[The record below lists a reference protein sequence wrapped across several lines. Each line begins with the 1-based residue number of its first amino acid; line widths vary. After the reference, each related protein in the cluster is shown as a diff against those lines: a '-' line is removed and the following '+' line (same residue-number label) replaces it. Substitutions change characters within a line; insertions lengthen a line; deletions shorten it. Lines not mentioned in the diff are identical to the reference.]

1 MVGNELKILKICL
14 SGLAEIV
21 VLESF
26 LYTSYMSFSTIF
38 FVTKFV
44 VFLLAYLM
52 SNIVPIL
59 KGQKILLRR
68 FLVKLGE
75 KFLEFYL
82 LLIGLFFVD
91 RKDKHKISITVHF
104 PPNNY
109 FELKS
114 IFWNTY

>member
-1 MVGNELKILKICL
+1 
-14 SGLAEIV
+14 
-21 VLESF
+21 
-26 LYTSYMSFSTIF
+26 
-38 FVTKFV
+38 
-44 VFLLAYLM
+44 M
-52 SNIVPIL
+52 SNIAPIL
-59 KGQKILLRR
+59 KGQKILLLR

-114 IFWNTY
+114 IFWNTYK